1 MKKKSKSDESKEPS
15 FGKKAEAVATGMGEG
30 YFKSQSKEDQ
40 EKQKDLGEAIGTA
53 LGKALYS

>member
-30 YFKSQSKEDQ
+30 YFKAKAKKIKKSK
-40 EKQKDLGEAIGTA
+40 KI
-53 LGKALYS
+53 